1 MDINDCTNTNTAVF
15 KTYNDILTVYSNDA
29 SLKTRVE

>member
-15 KTYNDILTVYSNDA
+15 I
-29 SLKTRVE
+29 